1 MVSGLNSDAVDG
13 IQGNQIVRNDN
24 YTGTNVIGGF
34 NGVKLEIRSTVADGT
49 GSTVFRFSDSTSAM
63 TAEFLSSGS
72 LRWPGHVQLF
82 PSGTS
87 LSVRVG
93 AGGTLSLADT
103 GGSVRLGSSS
113 YPAVLNPTAK
123 TFVMGALTTS
133 VDYEVIAG
141 RTTNVDFSSFKFS
154 GSSSVSPTSGDF
166 YTIGH
171 SFDPVQVAA
180 SNYRL
185 FHVKA
190 GSALGTS
197 VFSVLG
203 NGNIGVNRSSPVSR
217 FEVGDAATS
226 VSLPGVT
233 YPGIVSF
240 NTLASV
246 TRWATLGFGFI
257 DSNSSP
263 VIGAKIGSIITNRT
277 AGSVTADMAFSTR
290 VTGTE
295 AERMRLTSSGLGLG
309 TQAPVVKLHVHST
322 TINTHALLSGTAPG
336 LRFSNLENGT
346 ERAVIGLAS
355 TLHDYVLD
363 ADPNDLAVR
372 VTDASKAFRV
382 GVGPTNAAERFRV
395 SNNLVLVN
403 TALGIKDSY
412 QAPGRVFVCIDG
424 DTGKGQWQTLSGL
437 GIPTGSG
444 TQNEVTYWT
453 TANTIGS
460 SPKFSV
466 DLSSTPLIF
475 VGSGGVGKINLG
487 EVAPASVTSS
497 QFVTGHSTLP
507 SIGLWNTS
515 STTLLD
521 ESELMFYS
529 GTSVSVPVKTGRI
542 SNRVYATSPNK
553 GELVFAVS
561 QAGVLQSRVNV
572 RKEGV
577 LFGDIDLNDPE
588 CAIDVNDGNWAGLVV
603 RGANLGIGPIFTS
616 FASSGFGMFFSPR
629 HLSFRGGQAT
639 GTQWADGNLG
649 NHSFGYGR
657 DSKVL
662 GLRGAVLGGDVNT
675 IFGTVE
681 NASIL
686 GGLTNTI
693 GKASY
698 SSPDTAPYDSSIIAG
713 RTNTI
718 LGNSLNATGQ
728 AIASVILGGISN
740 TLSGSES
747 VILAGDNNINN
758 GQGSVVGG
766 TNSSV
771 GNGTLY
777 GFAFGNDADVGT
789 SAHGSFALGQ
799 NAGIGNSSQNSFA
812 FGTNANVG
820 AGGTASNSFAFG
832 SGAAVQDSVNGGDY
846 CVAMGRRALAN
857 DQGCFV
863 FSDSTDANYDGT
875 TKINSFGAR
884 FDNGFS
890 LETHVSLGSPT
901 AFLRWGREQSDGGV
915 IGNNRYLEAKTGTGV
930 TAYLTDTG
938 TWTSVS
944 DRDVKENFIPV
955 DSFDVLN
962 KIKKLPVCAWN
973 FKADGQ
979 KETIPQHIGP
989 TAQDFMEAFH
999 LGSSDRHI
1007 ESSDIAGVTIAAVKG
1022 LIYQLEAKDREI
1034 QSLSDRLARLES
1046 KLLNA

>member
-1 MVSGLNSDAVDG
+1 M
-13 IQGNQIVRNDN
+13 
-24 YTGTNVIGGF
+24 
-34 NGVKLEIRSTVADGT
+34 
-49 GSTVFRFSDSTSAM
+49 
-63 TAEFLSSGS
+63 AE
-72 LRWPGHVQLF
+72 
-82 PSGTS
+82 
-87 LSVRVG
+87 
-93 AGGTLSLADT
+93 
-103 GGSVRLGSSS
+103 
-113 YPAVLNPTAK
+113 
-123 TFVMGALTTS
+123 
-133 VDYEVIAG
+133 
-141 RTTNVDFSSFKFS
+141 
-154 GSSSVSPTSGDF
+154 
-166 YTIGH
+166 
-171 SFDPVQVAA
+171 
-180 SNYRL
+180 
-185 FHVKA
+185 
-190 GSALGTS
+190 
-197 VFSVLG
+197 
-203 NGNIGVNRSSPVSR
+203 
-217 FEVGDAATS
+217 
-226 VSLPGVT
+226 
-233 YPGIVSF
+233 
-240 NTLASV
+240 
-246 TRWATLGFGFI
+246 
-257 DSNSSP
+257 
-263 VIGAKIGSIITNRT
+263 
-277 AGSVTADMAFSTR
+277 
-290 VTGTE
+290 
-295 AERMRLTSSGLGLG
+295 
-309 TQAPVVKLHVHST
+309 
-322 TINTHALLSGTAPG
+322 
-336 LRFSNLENGT
+336 
-346 ERAVIGLAS
+346 
-355 TLHDYVLD
+355 
-363 ADPNDLAVR
+363 
-372 VTDASKAFRV
+372 
-382 GVGPTNAAERFRV
+382 
-395 SNNLVLVN
+395 
-403 TALGIKDSY
+403 
-412 QAPGRVFVCIDG
+412 
-424 DTGKGQWQTLSGL
+424 L

-444 TQNEVTYWT
+444 TQNQVTYWT

-460 SPKFSV
+460 SPKFTV
-466 DLSSTPLIF
+466 DLSSTPLVF
-475 VGSGGVGKINLG
+475 VGSGGTGKINLG
-487 EVAPASVTSS
+487 EVAPASVTGS
-497 QFVTGHSTLP
+497 QFVAGHSTLP
-507 SIGLWNTS
+507 SIGLWKNNA
-515 STTLLD
+515 TTLFD
-521 ESELMFYS
+521 ELELVFYS
-529 GTSVSVPVKTGRI
+529 GITAGVPIKTGRI
-542 SNRVYATSPNK
+542 SNRIYATSPNK

-693 GKASY
+693 GKSSY
-698 SSPDTAPYDSSIIAG
+698 SAPDTAPYDSSIIAG

-718 LGNSLNATGQ
+718 LGNSSNSTGQ

-740 TLSGSES
+740 SLSGSES

-758 GQGSVVGG
+758 GQGSIVGG

-863 FSDSTDANYDGT
+863 FSDSTDAVYDGT
-875 TKINSFGAR
+875 TKIDSFAAR
-884 FDNGFS
+884 FNNGFS

-938 TWTSVS
+938 VWTSVS
-944 DRDVKENFIPV
+944 DRDVKENFKPV
-955 DSFDVLN
+955 DSFSILN
-962 KIKKLPVCAWN
+962 KIKQLPVCSWT
-973 FKADGQ
+973 FKSD
-979 KETIPQHIGP
+979 KTRFTVPQHVGP

-1007 ESSDIAGVTIAAVKG
+1007 ESTDIAGITIAAVKG
-1022 LIYQLEAKDREI
+1022 LIYQNEAKDREI
-1034 QSLSDRLARLES
+1034 QSLSQRLATLEAM
-1046 KLLNA
+1046 LLK